1 MTCMYVPL
9 IIAYCVSNPPEMAN
23 GNSEE
28 KNNKTVISHILLQLI
43 NHKTY
48 QGSTL

>member
-1 MTCMYVPL
+1 
-9 IIAYCVSNPPEMAN
+9 MAN

-48 QGSTL
+48 QENQTNQIVLKLQDIHVII